1 MAFVDLF
8 IDKRPMLGHLVFD
21 CSVSEQHEAG
31 LELTQHPVEAGAD
44 LDDHAR
50 PTPRRVALTVIV
62 SPTKP
67 ILGVQL
73 RPDFD
78 PQAHRTA
85 WQELLALKDSG
96 IPMILVTGHDS
107 YMNMMFDG
115 DGSLVCVREPSK
127 SKAGVYQLRLREVE
141 FGYTTLAE
149 ALAAEVADQAATKAL
164 KGIQGAR
171 EASGAAAAAAAGGI

>member
-8 IDKRPMLGHLVFD
+8 IDQRPRLGHIVFD
-21 CSVSEQHEAG
+21 CSRTETHEAG
-31 LELTQHPVEAGAD
+31 LELTQHPVEGGAD

-50 PTPRRVALTVIV
+50 PTPRRVSLEVVV

-67 ILGVQL
+67 VLGVQL

-85 WQELLALKDSG
+85 WQQLLELKDSG
-96 IPMILVTGHDS
+96 IPMILVTGHEA
-107 YMNMMFDG
+107 YINMMFDG
-115 DGSLVCVREPSK
+115 EGSLVCVREPSR
-127 SKAGVYQLRLREVE
+127 SKAGIYQIRLRQVE

-149 ALAAEVADQAATKAL
+149 AIAAEVADQAATKVL
-164 KGIQGAR
+164 QGIQGGK